1 MVKLLD
7 MITNGIV
14 CSCEILEVLK
24 VDEHVMEALGKAK
37 VIIKGGKVVDIGE
50 PLIDYCPLFHKY
62 RGIEK
67 LTPQVIK
74 ENMEFRIDDFGMC
87 TGQRKMKMA
96 DFLSFGISE
105 TLGTLLDEKVIQCA
119 VIVCE
124 GCGTVIVEDSEL
136 VQGIGG
142 RISGII
148 STSPINEVINV
159 VGSNKVLNPENAQIN
174 QVKGVIKAIRDGYT
188 KIGVTVASAED
199 AGKIR
204 EIESENKDVEIYI
217 FTVHT
222 TGLSFKDAESLFED
236 ADVITACA
244 SLQLRKIAEK
254 KDVFSVG
261 ASIPIYAAS
270 EDGEKFL
277 KMRIEKIGGLKDKK
291 DAKIPDPLI

>member
-1 MVKLLD
+1 M
-7 MITNGIV
+7 
-14 CSCEILEVLK
+14 
-24 VDEHVMEALGKAK
+24 DEHVMEALGKAK
-37 VIIKGGKVVDIGE
+37 VVIRDGKVVEVEE
-50 PLIDYCPLFHKY
+50 PQIDYCPLFHKY

-67 LTPQVIK
+67 LTSQVIK
-74 ENMEFRIDDFGMC
+74 ENMEFRIEDFGMC
-87 TGQRKMKMA
+87 TSQRKMKMA

-105 TLGTLLDEKVIQCA
+105 TLGTLLEEKIIQCA

-124 GCGTVIVEDSEL
+124 GCGTVILEDPEL

-148 STSPINEVINV
+148 STSPIDEIIKV
-159 VGSNKVLNPENAQIN
+159 VGNDKVLNPEKAKIN
-174 QVKGVIKAIRDGYT
+174 QFEGVIKAIDDGYT
-188 KIGVTVASAED
+188 KIAVTVASAED
-199 AGKIR
+199 ARKIR
-204 EIESENKDVEIYI
+204 EIESKNEDVKIYI

-222 TGLSFKDAESLFED
+222 TGLSKEDAEAIFED

-244 SLQLRKIAEK
+244 SLQIRKTAEK
-254 KDVFSVG
+254 KDAFSVG

-291 DAKIPDPLI
+291 DARIPDPLI